1 MSDFMIAETCSFVL
15 ILNTNIS
22 MCEPYLGFPFISV
35 SVSLS
40 FFLVLTLSLLYI
52 C

>member
-22 MCEPYLGFPFISV
+22 MCEPYFGFPFISV

-40 FFLVLTLSLLYI
+40 FF
-52 C
+52 